1 MFKVFARLAKTS
13 HKPIFYMGLWLLFVS
28 GCGTTRQTE
37 TPRTATEMLLLSNA
51 VDQTV
56 SEFDLSYLSGKEV
69 FLDTTYLDTA
79 VDKGYVI
86 SSIRQHMMA
95 SGVKV
100 VDTKEKASYV
110 VEARTGALGT
120 DSHSV
125 MVGVPQMTIP
135 QVVPVPGVPSSV
147 PEIPLAKR
155 TKQTGVAKL
164 ALFAYHRDSG
174 QIVWQSGVQ
183 QFSSHAKD
191 SFVFGMGPFRSGT
204 IQRGTTISG
213 STIPLTDLS
222 WSEDAQDTKVK
233 PTEPFAWADPAKKNK
248 NGAGT
253 SPIQPVSAEH
263 KGAPKDLPA
272 SVTNPAAPAPAPAP
286 AGNPPAP
293 APTPAGGAPATPSGP
308 PPTASAPQVLPS
320 VGISAPKQGFG
331 FHLP

>member
-1 MFKVFARLAKTS
+1 MAEQTGQMGWWSRKSRLCL
-13 HKPIFYMGLWLLFVS
+13 GLAILII
-28 GCGTTRQTE
+28 GCGTTRQSE

-69 FLDTTYLDTA
+69 FLDTTFLETT

-95 SGVKV
+95 SGVKII
-100 VDTKEKASYV
+100 DTKDKANYI

-164 ALFAYHRDSG
+164 ALFAYHRETG

-191 SFVFGMGPFRSGT
+191 AFVFGMGPFRSGT

-213 STIPLTDLS
+213 STIPLTDVS
-222 WSEDAQDTKVK
+222 WADEPQDTKVK
-233 PTEPFAWADPAKKNK
+233 PTEPFAWADPARKGK

-253 SPIQPVSAEH
+253 SPIQPVSHAPGES
-263 KGAPKDLPA
+263 KPPAPLPPSVTQTDGAKAGQSPPAVPA
-272 SVTNPAAPAPAPAP
+272 SVP
-286 AGNPPAP
+286 PPALP
-293 APTPAGGAPATPSGP
+293 L
-308 PPTASAPQVLPS
+308 VLPP
-320 VGISAPKQGFG
+320 VGIGGK
-331 FHLP
+331 

>member
-1 MFKVFARLAKTS
+1 MAARAGQPGWYGRKTRLCLGLALM
-13 HKPIFYMGLWLLFVS
+13 IM

-37 TPRTATEMLLLSNA
+37 TARTATEMLLLSNA
-51 VDQTV
+51 VDETV

-69 FLDTTYLDTA
+69 FLDTTYLEST

-95 SGVKV
+95 SGVKIAEA
-100 VDTKEKASYV
+100 KEKAAYI

-164 ALFAYHRDSG
+164 ALFAYHRETG

-183 QFSSHAKD
+183 QFSSFAKD
-191 SFVFGMGPFRSGT
+191 AFVFGMGPFRSGT

-222 WSEDAQDTKVK
+222 WSDEHEGTRVK
-233 PTEPFAWADPAKKNK
+233 PTEPFAWSDPAKKSK

-253 SPIQPVSAEH
+253 SPIQTVSHGPAET
-263 KGAPKDLPA
+263 KPPGTLPA
-272 SVTNPAAPAPAPAP
+272 TVTQPEASKTTGPAAPPAPSTS
-286 AGNPPAP
+286 PAP
-293 APTPAGGAPATPSGP
+293 PM
-308 PPTASAPQVLPS
+308 VLPP
-320 VGISAPKQGFG
+320 VVIGAKN
-331 FHLP
+331 

>member
-1 MFKVFARLAKTS
+1 MAAQAGQPGWYGRKSRLCL
-13 HKPIFYMGLWLLFVS
+13 GLALLIM

-37 TPRTATEMLLLSNA
+37 TARTATEMLLLSNA
-51 VDQTV
+51 VDETV

-69 FLDTTYLDTA
+69 FLDTTYLEST

-95 SGVKV
+95 SGVKITEAK
-100 VDTKEKASYV
+100 DKAAYI

-164 ALFAYHRDSG
+164 ALFAYHRESG

-183 QFSSHAKD
+183 QFSSFAKD
-191 SFVFGMGPFRSGT
+191 AFVFGMGPFRSGT

-222 WSEDAQDTKVK
+222 WSEEHEGTRVK
-233 PTEPFAWADPAKKNK
+233 PTEPFAWSDPAKKNK

-253 SPIQPVSAEH
+253 SPIQTVSHGPPETKPPA
-263 KGAPKDLPA
+263 ALPA
-272 SVTNPAAPAPAPAP
+272 SVTQSEAPKAAGPAAPPAPAPAP
-286 AGNPPAP
+286 AM
-293 APTPAGGAPATPSGP
+293 
-308 PPTASAPQVLPS
+308 VLPP
-320 VGISAPKQGFG
+320 VVIGAKN
-331 FHLP
+331 

>member
-1 MFKVFARLAKTS
+1 MAEQVAQSKWWCRKSRLCL
-13 HKPIFYMGLWLLFVS
+13 GLAILII
-28 GCGTTRQTE
+28 GCGTTRQSE

-69 FLDTTYLDTA
+69 FLDTTFLDTT

-95 SGVKV
+95 SGVKITEAK
-100 VDTKEKASYV
+100 DKANYI

-135 QVVPVPGVPSSV
+135 QVVPVAGVPSSV

-164 ALFAYHRDSG
+164 ALFAYHRESG

-191 SFVFGMGPFRSGT
+191 AFVFGMGPFRSGT

-213 STIPLTDLS
+213 STIPLTDVS
-222 WSEDAQDTKVK
+222 WSDEPHDTKVK
-233 PTEPFAWADPAKKNK
+233 PTEPFAWADPARKGK

-253 SPIQPVSAEH
+253 SPILPVSHAPGDAKAPSPLPTSITQPDQQKTAQPAQAGPVSAPH
-263 KGAPKDLPA
+263 M
-272 SVTNPAAPAPAPAP
+272 S
-286 AGNPPAP
+286 
-293 APTPAGGAPATPSGP
+293 PSTSSP
-308 PPTASAPQVLPS
+308 VVLPP
-320 VGISAPKQGFG
+320 VGIGGK
-331 FHLP
+331 